1 MARLALIV
9 PTVTR
14 FEIHCLQRERLAISA
29 RLSGFRTVAEETSG
43 KEVVA
48 IGNEWTRR
56 LFDGDFYRSRAG
68 TTGRPL
74 TSLVFVQSRDGNT
87 VASDPATLGGGDTD
101 THLVYEG
108 LSRVDADAV
117 MAGAATARGEDTVF
131 SIWHPELVSLRVAL
145 GHARHP
151 AQVVVSD
158 NGNLPVER
166 GLMFTEPALRVFI
179 ITRTS
184 SVAAMRCRL
193 VGRPWVEVIDAGEP
207 LSLTMA
213 MGCLHRRGLEVI
225 SAVGGRRTAT
235 ALLREGLVSDLYL
248 TTSPVS
254 GGEPNTPLYEGPRLA
269 LSRVVAKVGQG
280 TEAGVR
286 FEHFLVPPV
295 PV

>member
-9 PTVTR
+9 PTMTR
-14 FEIHCLQRERLAISA
+14 FEIHCRQREKLATSA

-48 IGNEWTRR
+48 IGNDWTRR
-56 LFDGDFYRSRAG
+56 LFDGDFYRSHRG
-68 TTGRPL
+68 TGGPPL

-87 VASDPATLGGGDTD
+87 VASDPTTLGGGETD
-101 THLVYEG
+101 KHLIYEG

-117 MAGAATARGEDTVF
+117 MAGAGTARGKDTVF
-131 SIWHPELVSLRVAL
+131 SIWHPELVSLRLGL

-166 GLMFTEPALRVFI
+166 GLMFTEPTLHVFI
-179 ITRTS
+179 VTRSS
-184 SVAAMRCRL
+184 SVAAMRRRL
-193 VGRPWVEVIDAGEP
+193 AGRPWVEVIDAGDP

-213 MGCLHRRGLEVI
+213 MGCLRRRGLEVV

-248 TTSPVS
+248 TTSPVA

-269 LSRVVAKVGQG
+269 LSRVVAKAGQG
-280 TEAGVR
+280 SEVGVR
-286 FEHFLVPPV
+286 FEHFLVPAV